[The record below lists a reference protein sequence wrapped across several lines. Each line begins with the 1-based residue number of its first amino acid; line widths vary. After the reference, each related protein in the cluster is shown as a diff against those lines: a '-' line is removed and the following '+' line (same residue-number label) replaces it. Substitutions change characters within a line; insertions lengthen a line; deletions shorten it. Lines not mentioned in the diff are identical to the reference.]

1 MFVVFRTSIYGSRNY
16 AYQITKY
23 IYIYK
28 FHISSHFEKFSK
40 HERNGWNMVKV
51 LRHDQ
56 SRNRYGKGMKEKCG
70 V

>member
-1 MFVVFRTSIYGSRNY
+1 MHIKSQSIH
-16 AYQITKY
+16 
-23 IYIYK
+23 IYE
-28 FHISSHFEKFSK
+28 FHISTHFEKFSK